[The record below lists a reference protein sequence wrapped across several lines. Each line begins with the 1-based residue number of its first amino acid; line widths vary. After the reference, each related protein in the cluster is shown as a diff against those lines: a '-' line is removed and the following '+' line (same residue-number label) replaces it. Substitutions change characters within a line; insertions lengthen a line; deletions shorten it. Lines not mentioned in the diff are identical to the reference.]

1 MRPTIIVKIGINDI
15 VELQKVGKQT
25 FQETFAESNSE
36 ENMNSYLEEGF
47 SLEKL
52 TQELNN
58 ENSEFYFVKTDNEII
73 GYLKVNFR
81 DAQTE
86 LIDDKGFEIERI
98 YVLKEYH
105 GKKVGQLLYDKA
117 IEIAKGK
124 EVDFVWLGVWEHN
137 NRAIRFYEKNGF
149 IPFDKH
155 VFKVGD
161 DEQIDIM
168 MKLKLNK

>member
-1 MRPTIIVKIGINDI
+1 MIPTIIVKIGINDI
-15 VELQKVGKQT
+15 VELQKVGRQS

-58 ENSEFYFVKTDNEII
+58 ENSEFYFVKTDNKII
-73 GYLKVNFR
+73 GYLKVNFG

-86 LIDDKGFEIERI
+86 LIDNKGFEIERI

-155 VFKVGD
+155 IFKVGD

-168 MKLKLNK
+168 MRLKLIK

>member
-1 MRPTIIVKIGINDI
+1 MKTTTIVKITINDI
-15 VELQKVGKQT
+15 DELQKIGKQT
-25 FQETFAESNSE
+25 FRETFQDSNSE
-36 ENMNSYLEEGF
+36 ENMVSYLKESF
-47 SLEKL
+47 STEKL
-52 TQELNN
+52 IKELNN
-58 ENSEFYFVKTDNEII
+58 ENSEFYFVKTDNKII
-73 GYLKVNFR
+73 GYLKVNFG

-86 LIDDKGFEIERI
+86 LSDNKGFEIERI

-105 GKKVGQLLYDKA
+105 GKKVGQLLYNKA

-124 EVDFVWLGVWEHN
+124 EVDFIWLGVWEHN

-155 VFKVGD
+155 IFKVGD

-168 MKLKLNK
+168 MRLKLIK

>member
-15 VELQKVGKQT
+15 VELQKVGRQT

-58 ENSEFYFVKTDNEII
+58 ENSEFYFVKTDNKIV
-73 GYLKVNFR
+73 GYLKVNFG

-86 LIDDKGFEIERI
+86 LIDNKGFEIERI
-98 YVLKEYH
+98 YILKEYH